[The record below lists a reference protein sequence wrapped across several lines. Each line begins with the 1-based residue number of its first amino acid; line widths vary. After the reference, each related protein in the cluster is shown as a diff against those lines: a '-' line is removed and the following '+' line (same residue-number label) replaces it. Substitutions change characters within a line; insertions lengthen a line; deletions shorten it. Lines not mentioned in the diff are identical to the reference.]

1 MRFWAGTRR
10 GLVYFDGKKEDS
22 SWRLFQGYRWLVGD
36 TVSQGVIKKLLILL
50 LFNICLVIHIGKD
63 EVLAVTDSGI
73 SHFHK
78 TSLLLEDKALVSII
92 YYTIKI

>member
-10 GLVYFDGKKEDS
+10 GLVYFDGKKERP

-36 TVSQGVIKKLLILL
+36 TVSQGVTKNIINIVIILY
-50 LFNICLVIHIGKD
+50 FLVIHIGKD

-78 TSLLLEDKALVSII
+78 NSLLLEDKALVSVIF
-92 YYTIKI
+92 KIRG